1 LIDPDL
7 TDEELELIRWS
18 DTDAITFD
26 DLSNEAFAN
35 LVELRRRREFIENVL
50 PRAERGSRYLKKD
63 ERVQPPSY
71 SVDWLDESGP
81 S

>member
-7 TDEELELIRWS
+7 TEAEIDLLHWS
-18 DTDAITFD
+18 DTDAVSANE
-26 DLSNEAFAN
+26 LSDERFAN
-35 LVELRRRREFIENVL
+35 LVELRRRREFAENVL
-50 PRAERGSRYLKKD
+50 PRAERGSRYLKQD

-71 SVDWLDESGP
+71 SVDWLDEAGP